1 MIFNFLFFS
10 KRYQITRNIII
21 LAIFS
26 LGFVSHAQSSKT
38 LTGIVT
44 DSLNQPLENA
54 NVLAKSRA
62 EKPEIKFAIADNK
75 GRFKIELE
83 TGVPYDVSVSYMGY
97 KEQII
102 KLDGISYPESLN
114 FKLQGTGET
123 LKEIAIKEQ

>member
-1 MIFNFLFFS
+1 MSKVLFCLFLFSIQLSFS
-10 KRYQITRNIII
+10 QT
-21 LAIFS
+21 
-26 LGFVSHAQSSKT
+26 KT
-38 LTGIVT
+38 ISGIVS
-44 DSLNQPLENA
+44 DSLNTPLENA

-114 FKLQGTGET
+114 FKLERTGET
-123 LKEIAIKEQ
+123 RKEIVIKEQ

>member
-62 EKPEIKFAIADNK
+62 EKPEIK
-75 GRFKIELE
+75 
-83 TGVPYDVSVSYMGY
+83 
-97 KEQII
+97 
-102 KLDGISYPESLN
+102 
-114 FKLQGTGET
+114 
-123 LKEIAIKEQ
+123 